1 MELAGARRA
10 VGLPWGAAGAL
21 RRLAWPPVQRV
32 CRARLRRQR
41 KSEDARVRRCESRCA
56 LPEALVGA
64 ELKLPRALRA
74 VSLPG
79 CTVGALRWLPGCIQR
94 PQKCGRIAHGAE
106 VNRVL
111 ERPPGLA

>member
-32 CRARLRRQR
+32 CPGRLRRQR

-79 CTVGALRWLPGCIQR
+79 CTVGALRWLPGCIHSVL
-94 PQKCGRIAHGAE
+94 KNAGASHTAPKSTE
-106 VNRVL
+106 YSSA
-111 ERPPGLA
+111 PPD